1 MVGRGAGGSLLFN
14 TPEWTVNGGFVGFC
28 SVSCT
33 GGIGGVGCDFRCS
46 WSVWM
51 LECGSCVV
59 NCGSGSRRSIGMLEC
74 GSCVMSCGSRS
85 CRRVWMVDD
94 RPKGNASGRG
104 LRCCWSKGLS
114 GQCSSFEF
122 AMTVCR
128 ELAGFKRV
136 SSATLALLFRRDLV
150 MGLAGW

>member
-51 LECGSCVV
+51 LECW
-59 NCGSGSRRSIGMLEC
+59 
-74 GSCVMSCGSRS
+74 SCVMNCGSRS

-122 AMTVCR
+122 ARTVCR